1 MKQLVFATNN
11 QHKLKEISAILE
23 SKFEVKGLKDM
34 GIAEENPE
42 DYETLE
48 ENAFQKAEFI
58 HAKLGVSCFA
68 DDTGLEIEALNG
80 APGVYS
86 ARYSRIG
93 SPVYPAMEVAAG
105 NIRKVLEE
113 MEGRENRKARF
124 RTVIALILE
133 DKRHSFEGI
142 VEGSIISERRG
153 HDGFGY
159 DPIFIPSG
167 YDQTFAEM
175 NLEEKNRISHRARAV
190 EKLVTFLNSV

>member
-11 QHKLKEISAILE
+11 QHKLREITAILE
-23 SKFEVKGLKDM
+23 SDFEVKGLKEM
-34 GIAEENPE
+34 GIEEEIPE

-48 ENAFQKAEFI
+48 ENAFQKAEYI
-58 HAKLGVSCFA
+58 HSKLGISCFA

-93 SPVYPAMEVAAG
+93 NPVYPEMEVAAG
-105 NIRKVLEE
+105 NIRKVLEN
-113 MEGRENRKARF
+113 MDGMENRKASF

-133 DKRHSFEGI
+133 DKRYTFEGI
-142 VEGSIISERRG
+142 VEGTIISERRG
-153 HDGFGY
+153 ADGFGY
-159 DPIFIPSG
+159 DPIFIPTG
-167 YDQTFAEM
+167 YEQTFAEM
-175 NLEEKNRISHRARAV
+175 NLKEKNRISHRARAV